1 MTSSFPVVPVAN
13 VRVLALPAPAV
24 SPEIADVVDR
34 YVSALLSE
42 QQRQSVLAAIKHLV
56 LACKPR
62 TVTDARMM
70 LATASRLVADTTSA
84 DSVVVDLD
92 VLLTDFVVG
101 RWLHLLAMS
110 DMAAGS
116 VSNHQLRV
124 KRFLRVM
131 RGLPAR
137 VSAPPVKRAAP
148 SGLDDLQRC
157 VLEQGAAHAGVQV
170 LAGYVAAVG
179 AGLIRSDADGA
190 VFERVGDRVWLV
202 GDSFR
207 RRVVDDL
214 AALASNLIGVRV
226 TSQGWD
232 DLRDVATCC
241 GVQMNRDVAR
251 VTFTT
256 LALRC
261 EASLVVLMNDFAVT
275 YRMIDSVAAASLVVE
290 PNDYRAVLRGG
301 IRVAGVS

>member
-1 MTSSFPVVPVAN
+1 MTSSFPVVPVVN
-13 VRVLALPAPAV
+13 VKVLALPAPAV
-24 SPEIADVVDR
+24 SPEIGDVVDR
-34 YVSALLSE
+34 YVSAVLSE
-42 QQRQSVLAAIKHLV
+42 QQQQSVLAAIKHLV
-56 LACKPR
+56 LACKPP

-70 LATASRLVADTTSA
+70 LATASRLVADTTSP
-84 DSVVVDLD
+84 DSVTVDLD

-101 RWLHLLAMS
+101 RWLHSLAMS
-110 DMAAGS
+110 DMTAGA

-131 RGLPAR
+131 RGLPPR
-137 VSAPPVKRAAP
+137 VSAPPAKRAAT

-157 VLEQGAAHAGVQV
+157 VLEQNADHAGVQV

-190 VFERVGDRVWLV
+190 VFERVGDQVWLV

-275 YRMIDSVAAASLVVE
+275 YRMIDSVAATSRVVE
-290 PNDYRAVLRGG
+290 PEDYRAVLRGG
-301 IRVAGVS
+301 VSVAGVS